1 MARLEGLRDE
11 FFKRSKEIKERL
23 GRLQKGIGKEHDG
36 LMKAMKEHE
45 RLWLAKL
52 EIPLDV
58 DKAALVVTSS
68 NLSPIGTVEQKDV
81 WLSEVQLHAQ
91 IEGFLEEKGKFC
103 RELHQLYTDTRLLN
117 ADCSRQLSS
126 CISEYFT
133 VRSKQCLAQAEQTKD
148 VQRAAVAIEPEAEW
162 LQALI
167 RSRLDY
173 EWSLEAPPIDGFTA
187 SVLQQISSELHHHQN
202 IANGSTIRSINVLK
216 SGLLMRP
223 GSTFGPAWTVLF
235 GILTDSNYL
244 HLYPVK
250 AKKTSKSD
258 YHVPTPDDQLNQKH
272 LNDLNLTIA
281 NSWGLLDNTSVD
293 RRRLCEPILSVPLFE
308 GVAVSVE
315 SPNENIWSVNVPGG
329 ASSFFGG
336 RADKHLV
343 LKSFIEEDMV
353 NWCIAIKDVIS
364 RSIAEAK
371 LVCAK
376 ATARSRTSASPEA
389 TPTWTHRQVSNQITE
404 EEDRPNIYG
413 LPSPFHDHEGDDDDN
428 VKDEEGEDDL
438 AHGLSGLSISTGQVE
453 PIRSA
458 STSQPTFTLDNPW
471 D

>member
-1 MARLEGLRDE
+1 
-11 FFKRSKEIKERL
+11 
-23 GRLQKGIGKEHDG
+23 
-36 LMKAMKEHE
+36 
-45 RLWLAKL
+45 
-52 EIPLDV
+52 
-58 DKAALVVTSS
+58 
-68 NLSPIGTVEQKDV
+68 
-81 WLSEVQLHAQ
+81 
-91 IEGFLEEKGKFC
+91 
-103 RELHQLYTDTRLLN
+103 
-117 ADCSRQLSS
+117 
-126 CISEYFT
+126 
-133 VRSKQCLAQAEQTKD
+133 
-148 VQRAAVAIEPEAEW
+148 
-162 LQALI
+162 LI

-187 SVLQQISSELHHHQN
+187 SVLQQISSELLHHQS
-202 IANGSTIRSINVLK
+202 IVVSGPAIRSISILK

-235 GILTDSNYL
+235 GVLTDSNYL

-250 AKKTSKSD
+250 SKKTSRPE

-281 NSWGLLDNTSVD
+281 SSWGLLDKVVAD

-315 SPNENIWSVNVPGG
+315 SPNENVWGINVPGG

-336 RADKHLV
+336 RADKHLA

-364 RSIAEAK
+364 RSIAEAR
-371 LVCAK
+371 LVAFHPPAK
-376 ATARSRTSASPEA
+376 GIGRASASPEA
-389 TPTWTHRQVSNQITE
+389 TATWTHRQVSNQITE

-413 LPSPFHDHEGDDDDN
+413 LPSPFHDHEGGDDN
-428 VKDEEGEDDL
+428 VKDDGEDGF
-438 AHGLSGLSISTGQVE
+438 AHGISRLSISTGQVE
-453 PIRSA
+453 PIKSA